1 MVRKKLVPV
10 DPDIGTKE
18 PKEVTI
24 PENLDHPML
33 RDWRPTEDQIYMQFR
48 EKDVIADFSG
58 MFHGMHYT
66 DLETFRIL
74 KKHFIDRMNDVVFHI
89 NYFINY
95 YDTDKQ
101 YFTALMTIK
110 YLVDSNPNMKQ
121 SVFRDYIINR
131 IATDEFVENILHMV
145 NYLYRI
151 NINTDEEDK
160 YKSTPKIT
168 NSDAKSIIALS
179 FAIRT
184 ILPLC
189 VHYSN
194 ISSQMVQSRQYIGC
208 FNNIFMALLQRFEAH
223 GAKCYIA
230 LCEFV
235 EYRLK
240 KYYNQDSLIWDMKK
254 QLYGTTFET
263 EYQNLIN
270 EVIFVKS
277 LYKISYDRS
286 VVSYIDGVVKKS
298 YEHFKYENFKNKPV
312 EIEADTGGDSDDYLT
327 HSESIEMS
335 IYKIDE
341 SNQIINEVNNEEVMP
356 QIIDRFGIV
365 IDDEELNFYLH
376 HVKFNKVI
384 DNLVNSFFSKYFH
397 NSQSTVTLSFRDSV
411 TLAVIMKKFLQ
422 SKGMTILPQFCTADI
437 RGKYKDSIIRNTKFL
452 EKKNESPEYQ
462 EILRTK
468 YKYAREI
475 NLKGSSKK
483 DDHGDLMDELLSV
496 IINSEFVFVDVDP
509 AINGMPATDIP
520 LDVIM
525 HEYNIF
531 QAII

>member
-1 MVRKKLVPV
+1 MARKKIVPV
-10 DPDIGTKE
+10 DPE
-18 PKEVTI
+18 PEKKEVKMEVI
-24 PENLDHPML
+24 PKVYDHPML
-33 RDWRPTEDQIYMQFR
+33 RDWIPTADQIFMEF
-48 EKDVIADFSG
+48 KNNVVVADFSRIFG
-58 MFHGMHYT
+58 EHFD

-89 NYFINY
+89 NYFISY
-95 YDTDKQ
+95 YDVDKQ

-110 YLVDSNPNMKQ
+110 YLVDSNPSMSQ
-121 SVFRDYIINR
+121 SVFRDYIIDR
-131 IATDEFVENILHMV
+131 IVTDDYVENILRMV
-145 NYLYRI
+145 DYLYQI
-151 NINTDEEDK
+151 NINTDEEEK

-168 NSDAKSIIALS
+168 NSDAKSIVALS

-194 ISSQMVQSRQYIGC
+194 ISTLMVQSRQYIGC
-208 FNNIFMALLQRFEAH
+208 FNNIFMALLQRFEQH
-223 GAKCYIA
+223 GAKCYVA

-240 KYYNQDSLIWDMKK
+240 KFYNQDSLIWDMKK

-298 YEHFKYENFKNKPV
+298 YEHFKYENFRNKPV
-312 EIEADTGGDSDDYLT
+312 EIDADDTGGDSDDYLT
-327 HSESIEMS
+327 HSESIEMT

-341 SNQIINEVNNEEVMP
+341 SNQIINEVNNEQVMP
-356 QIIDRFGIV
+356 EIVERFGIT
-365 IDDEELNFYLH
+365 IPDEEFDFYLH
-376 HVKFNKVI
+376 NIKFNKVI
-384 DNLVNSFFSKYFH
+384 DNLINAFFSKYFH
-397 NSQSTVTLSFRDSV
+397 NSQSTITLSSKDSV

-468 YKYAREI
+468 YRYAREL
-475 NLKGSSKK
+475 NLKGGSRK
-483 DDHGDLMDELLSV
+483 DDHGDLMDALLSI
-496 IINSEFVFVDVDP
+496 IINSEFIFVDYDP
-509 AINGMPATDIP
+509 EINGMPAADIP

-525 HEYNIF
+525 HEYNVF